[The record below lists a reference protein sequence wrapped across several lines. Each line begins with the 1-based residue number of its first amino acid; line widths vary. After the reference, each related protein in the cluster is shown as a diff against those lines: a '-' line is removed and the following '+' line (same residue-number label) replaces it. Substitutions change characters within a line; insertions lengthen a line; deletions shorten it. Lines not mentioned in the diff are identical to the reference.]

1 MSKHSY
7 ETCLVRHIY
16 EHKLHVL
23 GFRVNLL
30 EHPGPQPVLVQ
41 QLQPVQAMPQL
52 QPQPLQVATSFDPAD
67 VLTQPAAQSTPVAT
81 IDSQPMDQTEQLTVD
96 EAVALNQLTEF
107 ADETSLEQ
115 PAEEQ
120 DDATDPD
127 FAVTTRQQTARPSVK
142 KPRNAKKVGTVV

>member
-1 MSKHSY
+1 M
-7 ETCLVRHIY
+7 
-16 EHKLHVL
+16 L

-41 QLQPVQAMPQL
+41 QLQPVQPAQVMPQL
-52 QPQPLQVATSFDPAD
+52 QPQQQLQVNTTFDPAD
-67 VLTQPAAQSTPVAT
+67 VLAQPAAQSTQVAPV
-81 IDSQPMDQTEQLTVD
+81 DSQPMDQAEQLTVD

-115 PAEEQ
+115 PADTQ

-127 FAVTTRQQTARPSVK
+127 FVVSTRQQTARPSVK